1 MNDLAVQQNTE
12 LAQAQAKS
20 LEQMNQAAEVVV
32 TQIQQDRDK
41 ADETIEFM
49 KELIEIDNDKNS
61 STRDAIASLVN
72 SKMTATSNLIR
83 LLELKGKMLNPNKGL
98 SVNIN
103 VGGKYDADKGGD
115 TNSMIDAVESMTL
128 DINDDN

>member
-1 MNDLAVQQNTE
+1 MNDLATQQNTD
-12 LAQAQAKS
+12 LMNAQAKS

-32 TQIQQDRDK
+32 QQIQQDRDK

-72 SKMTATSNLIR
+72 SKMVATGNLIR

-103 VGGKYDADKGGD
+103 VGGKYDSEKGGD
-115 TNSMIDAVESMTL
+115 TNSMIDAVESMSL
-128 DINDDN
+128 DINDE